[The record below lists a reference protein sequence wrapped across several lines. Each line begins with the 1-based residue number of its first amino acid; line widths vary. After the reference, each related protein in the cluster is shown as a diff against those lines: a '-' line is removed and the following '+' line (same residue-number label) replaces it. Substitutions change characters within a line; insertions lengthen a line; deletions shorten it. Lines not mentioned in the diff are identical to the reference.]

1 MLVQESL
8 FMISETL
15 TQVFLYE
22 FIEIFKNIFFYKTF
36 LVAAFVG
43 LTLTQ
48 KLIFSRKLF
57 ELHIELI
64 ESIDW

>member
-57 ELHIELI
+57 ELHIEFI